1 MRKTVHWTEESAKDF
16 LFAIA
21 LDFVDQLEAKM
32 EAMGWDRAKLAQK
45 AKVSKGYVSQVLN
58 NPGNLSLDTIVKFAR
73 ALKLK
78 VSVVAYD
85 DGDES
90 NERGPINAEIFR
102 LCWERANKPADM
114 WSFRESLQ
122 VRVKPVDCHY
132 YIPKG
137 HHGWKQSDTGSIH
150 SLKSDHAPH
159 DGSTSYKPA
168 SVRRT
173 ALLSRMNRPCNQTKE
188 CLLELLAA

>member
-122 VRVKPVDCHY
+122 VAVKAVDCHY
-132 YIPKG
+132 YIPEG
-137 HHGWKQSDTGSIH
+137 HHGWKQSDKGVPARIAGRVITMRNFQNPHLESLSINKERKA
-150 SLKSDHAPH
+150 SL
-159 DGSTSYKPA
+159 
-168 SVRRT
+168 
-173 ALLSRMNRPCNQTKE
+173 NQLISGINE
-188 CLLELLAA
+188 QL